1 MLVVALVVIS
11 VAAEIAT
18 GVLTLMGAP
27 EYIEFAIVIILM
39 VAFLGGS
46 YFSSSYRRR
55 KVAGGSATPSSNS
68 NPR

>member
-1 MLVVALVVIS
+1 MLIVALVVIS
-11 VAAEIAT
+11 VAAEIAR

-39 VAFLGGS
+39 VAFLVDS